1 MSGASRPRPWSRE
14 RAELEAVLASP
25 LFQRAP
31 HLSKLLAYLCERTCA
46 GEADSLKEY
55 SIATEAMGLPPDFS
69 EKKGAV
75 VRVEMHRL
83 RKRLQQYYETE
94 GSGRSLRIE
103 LLPGQYAPR
112 FVSVPEAGG
121 PDLPASKDSE
131 PPPAP
136 PPWPRFRLG
145 KKAVWG
151 AVALAIP
158 AALYLIGGHAERGK
172 EPQAVQAVQ
181 TPALNPPAP
190 AAGFSGGAIR
200 ILAGFQQARYV
211 DRMGNTWQSDSFVTG
226 GYPSHYE
233 GETRPVYVARAP
245 DPGLFQSYRSGDFT
259 YEIPLAPGS
268 YQLVLYFMEHKFG
281 EGTTLGGG
289 EESRSFDVYLNDEL
303 LLWRFDILADIGEPG
318 MAAVR
323 VFRGVTPAADGKLRL
338 RFQSVH
344 DRALLNAIEILPTPD
359 RKMIPVRIVAQDRP
373 ATDARGEV
381 WELDRFYRGGRL
393 APARPDSGT
402 PNAMLFGGERFGNFS
417 YVIPVDPRGRY
428 KLSLYFMESF
438 FGAGN
443 PGESDR
449 RRRTFDVYSNGRVLL
464 DNFEILAEASP
475 RQGLVKT
482 FHNLVP
488 TPSGKLIIGFQ
499 PRGHHALVNAIEVV
513 EER

>member
-1 MSGASRPRPWSRE
+1 MNGASRPRPCSRE
-14 RAELEAVLASP
+14 RAELEAILASP

-112 FVSVPEAGG
+112 FVSVRETAGLDSSA
-121 PDLPASKDSE
+121 PKDLE
-131 PPPAP
+131 LPPP
-136 PPWPRFRLG
+136 RRRRSFRLG
-145 KKAVWG
+145 KNAVWG
-151 AVALAIP
+151 AVALVIP
-158 AALYLIGGHAERGK
+158 AAFYLAGGLGEREK
-172 EPQAVQAVQ
+172 EPQAPQS
-181 TPALNPPAP
+181 PAKSVPAP

-268 YQLVLYFMEHKFG
+268 YQLALYFMEHKFG

-318 MAAVR
+318 MAAMR
-323 VFRGVTPAADGKLRL
+323 VFRDVTPAADGKLHL

-359 RKMIPVRIVAQDRP
+359 RKTIPVRIVAQDRP
-373 ATDARGEV
+373 ATDAHGEV

-393 APARPDSGT
+393 APARADSGA
-402 PNAMLFGGERFGNFS
+402 PNSMLLGGERFGNFS

-475 RQGLVKT
+475 RQSLVKT